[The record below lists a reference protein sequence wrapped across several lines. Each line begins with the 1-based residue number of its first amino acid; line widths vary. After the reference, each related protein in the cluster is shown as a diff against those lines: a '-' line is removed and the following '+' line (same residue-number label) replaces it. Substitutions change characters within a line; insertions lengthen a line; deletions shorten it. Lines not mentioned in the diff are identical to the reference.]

1 MLLVEMDGPHAQH
14 QLHVHMLSIVM
25 LHADDSSVF
34 DTSLSQEYAIA
45 AASFG
50 LSEAQLQALAG
61 SAADYTFL
69 NAEAR
74 AQLKQHILGK

>member
-1 MLLVEMDGPHAQH
+1 
-14 QLHVHMLSIVM
+14 MLSTNCMSTCSASFM

-74 AQLKQHILGK
+74 AQLKQRILGD

>member
-1 MLLVEMDGPHAQH
+1 MAPV
-14 QLHVHMLSIVM
+14 LSTTCMSTCSASCM

-50 LSEAQLQALAG
+50 LSEGQLQALAG

-74 AQLKQHILGK
+74 AQLKQRILGEMIR